1 MLERVIRRTAIVT
14 VGAALAAVGCSLV
27 LTTQNEQCTADGDC
41 AARGPA
47 FAGTVCESRVCV
59 SKPAV
64 DAGSDAAADADA
76 AIDPIWGC
84 LGTVVFPP
92 AAKPKVKIS
101 IPFYELISKQPVT
114 DILVRPCARL
124 DVSCANPL
132 TAPVAP
138 DSKGVVTLDV
148 DANFDGYAEIL
159 PTFADSGLP
168 NYVPSLA
175 FFSPPPADDTVF
187 APLLLLTPASL
198 TTLAATAG
206 NAIDPKLGAVF
217 FVAQDCAGK
226 AAAGVA
232 VTTDRTEATTK
243 GFYLI
248 KGLPSETASATDSAG
263 YGGFI
268 NLPTGYVRVN
278 ATVHDTGKAIGG
290 TSVLVRPSTI
300 TYVYLVPSP

>member
-1 MLERVIRRTAIVT
+1 MLERVIRRSAVLT

-27 LTTQNEQCTADGDC
+27 LTTQTEQCTVDADC

-59 SKPAV
+59 TKAV
-64 DAGSDAAADADA
+64 EAGSDAAADAQ
-76 AIDPIWGC
+76 DPIWGC
-84 LGTVVFPP
+84 LGSVVFPP
-92 AAKPKVKIS
+92 AKKPKVTIS
-101 IPFYELISKQPVT
+101 LPLYELISKAPVSN
-114 DILVRPCARL
+114 ILVRPCARL
-124 DVSCANPL
+124 DVSCTNPL
-132 TAPVAP
+132 AAPVAP
-138 DSKGVVTLDV
+138 DAKGIVTFQV
-148 DANFDGYAEIL
+148 DAGFDGYAEIL
-159 PTFADSGLP
+159 PTVVDGGLP

-175 FFSPPPADDTVF
+175 FFSPPPSDDTLY
-187 APLLLLTPASL
+187 AALLLLTPSSL
-198 TTLAATAG
+198 ATLAATAG

-217 FVAQDCAGK
+217 FVAQNCAGK
-226 AAAGVA
+226 AAEGVS

-248 KGLPSETASATDSAG
+248 KGLPSETASATDAAG

-278 ATVHDTGKAIGG
+278 ATVHDTGKPIGG

-300 TYVYLVPSP
+300 SYVYLVPSP

>member
-1 MLERVIRRTAIVT
+1 MLERVIRKTVLVT

-27 LTTQNEQCTADGDC
+27 LTTQNEQCTVDGDC

-59 SKPAV
+59 SKPV

-76 AIDPIWGC
+76 AVDPNWGC

-101 IPFYELISKQPVT
+101 IPFYELISKQPAT
-114 DILVRPCARL
+114 NFLVRPCARL

-132 TAPVAP
+132 SAPVAP
-138 DSKGVVTLDV
+138 DAKGVVTLDV
-148 DANFDGYAEIL
+148 DANFDGYAEII
-159 PTFADSGLP
+159 PTFPDGGPP
-168 NYVPSLA
+168 NYVPALA
-175 FFSPPPADDTVF
+175 FFSPPPSNDTLY
-187 APLLLLTPASL
+187 AALLLLTPASL
-198 TTLAATAG
+198 TSLAATAG

-217 FVAQDCAGK
+217 FVAQNCAGK
-226 AAAGVA
+226 PADGVS
-232 VTTDRTEATTK
+232 VVTDRTEATTK

-248 KGLPSETASATDSAG
+248 KGLPSETASATDAAG

-278 ATVHDTGKAIGG
+278 ATVHDTGKTIGG